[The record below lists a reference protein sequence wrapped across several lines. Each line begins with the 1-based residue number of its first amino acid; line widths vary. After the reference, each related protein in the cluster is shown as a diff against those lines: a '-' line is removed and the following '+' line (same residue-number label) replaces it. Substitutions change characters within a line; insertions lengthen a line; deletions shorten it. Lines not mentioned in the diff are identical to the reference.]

1 MASRVESVVVR
12 KSPGAT
18 PRRGQHGVV
27 MFVALIVLIV
37 MTLAG
42 LAMLRQMSSGVSIAG
57 NIAFKQSATAVA
69 DAGVE
74 AGRAWMGA
82 NAPTLGVTQAASG
95 YYATWALTVDPTSTF
110 WADNVWNIA
119 PILPPAVTGNNGN
132 TVRYVIERLCSN
144 TGPTWGPGMLP
155 TQQCADSVG
164 KSVSGQSM
172 GGPSY
177 SGIQQ
182 PPPPAPFYR
191 VTTQVTGPRNTVSYT
206 QVVLN

>member
-1 MASRVESVVVR
+1 MASSRLQSGN
-12 KSPGAT
+12 SWQLPGSHA
-18 PRRGQHGVV
+18 RRGQRGVV
-27 MFVALIVLIV
+27 MFVALVVLIV

-57 NIAFKQSATAVA
+57 NIAFKQAATAVA

-74 AGRAWMGA
+74 TARVWIGA
-82 NAPTLGVTQAASG
+82 NAPSLGVTQAASG
-95 YYATWALTVDPTSTF
+95 YYATWALNVDPTSAAWT
-110 WADNVWNIA
+110 NIWQGA
-119 PILPPAVTGNNGN
+119 PVLAPASIGNTGN
-132 TVRYVIERLCSN
+132 TVRYVIERLCSEA
-144 TGPTWGPGMLP
+144 GPSWGLGMLP

-164 KSVSGQSM
+164 KSVSGESK

-177 SGIQQ
+177 PGIQP

-191 VTTQVTGPRNTVSYT
+191 VTTQVQGPRNTVSYT

>member
-1 MASRVESVVVR
+1 MA
-12 KSPGAT
+12 
-18 PRRGQHGVV
+18 RRGQHGVV
-27 MFVALIVLIV
+27 MFVALVVLIV

-57 NIAFKQSATAVA
+57 NVAFKQAATAVA

-74 AGRAWMGA
+74 AARTWIGN
-82 NAPTLGVTQAASG
+82 NAATLGVEQATSG
-95 YYATWALTVDPTSTF
+95 YYATWALNVDPTSAA
-110 WADNVWNIA
+110 WDGVWQIA
-119 PILPPAVTGNNGN
+119 PVLPATVTGNTGN
-132 TVRYVIERLCSN
+132 TVRYVIERLCSEA
-144 TGPTWGPGMLP
+144 GPSWGAGMLP

-164 KSVSGQSM
+164 KSVSGESK

-177 SGIQQ
+177 QGTQP

-191 VTTQVTGPRNTVSYT
+191 VTTQVLGPRNTVSYT